1 MRHQVSVFVLTLL
14 LSGCSSLFAPPPNAE
29 IIGKL
34 TDASTT
40 VHRIAAAADLGATD
54 AASYSKYEPDYV
66 AALGDLR
73 AAEAIADS
81 RAKIYSGRPAGDAGS
96 AISGMIK
103 NCETKVK
110 IVADQHKKSGITSD
124 QLAQWLVEQD
134 CDLALKGET
143 QLKSISKE

>member
-1 MRHQVSVFVLTLL
+1 MRRHASVFVLMIF
-14 LSGCSSLFAPPPNAE
+14 LSGCTSLFAPPPNLQ
-29 IIGKL
+29 IIDKL
-34 TDASTT
+34 SEASTT
-40 VHRIAAAADLGATD
+40 VHKIAAAADLGATD

-66 AALGDLR
+66 ATLGDLR

-96 AISGMIK
+96 AISAMIK

-110 IVADQHKKSGITSD
+110 VVADQHKKSGLTSD

-134 CDLALKGET
+134 CDLALKAET
-143 QLKSISKE
+143 QLKSLSKE